1 LRDIADPDT
10 AAQAEDVVEI
20 LADLGVERDDERVLE
35 VWNKIDLLEADQHDR
50 IVQAS
55 GSAQAIAVSAVT
67 GEGIE
72 TLLSEIERRI
82 AGALQ
87 SMDLSLSADQHGEL
101 EWIYRNA
108 EVLERKD

>member
-1 LRDIADPDT
+1 
-10 AAQAEDVVEI
+10 
-20 LADLGVERDDERVLE
+20 
-35 VWNKIDLLEADQHDR
+35 
-50 IVQAS
+50 
-55 GSAQAIAVSAVT
+55 VSAVT

-108 EVLERKD
+108 EVLERKDREDGGVDVRCRRPKRPAGAFASAWRRPAGVTSANARMSDMRDCSGGEA